1 MQCCKLDL
9 YTESA
14 RKLEDTEFRRIQFS
28 VWHGYCRIERCVA
41 EFVFGQ
47 RGKRLGALST
57 TAFVPNE
64 LETEIRWDVQSIMA
78 VAHSCAKKT
87 REMVDADD
95 STAVSRDC
103 AKCVWRRRRCKDPSQ
118 SWRGA
123 DTLICLWLLPRT
135 LCYMCL
141 QNITSLLYMDVHVVL
156 YAEQTFLTLTSPFLD
171 IILLQVTPNNFT
183 RICMCGNIGYIPNF
197 STVL

>member
-64 LETEIRWDVQSIMA
+64 LETEIR
-78 VAHSCAKKT
+78 
-87 REMVDADD
+87 
-95 STAVSRDC
+95 
-103 AKCVWRRRRCKDPSQ
+103 
-118 SWRGA
+118 
-123 DTLICLWLLPRT
+123 
-135 LCYMCL
+135 
-141 QNITSLLYMDVHVVL
+141 
-156 YAEQTFLTLTSPFLD
+156 
-171 IILLQVTPNNFT
+171 
-183 RICMCGNIGYIPNF
+183 
-197 STVL
+197 

>member
-1 MQCCKLDL
+1 M
-9 YTESA
+9 A
-14 RKLEDTEFRRIQFS
+14 
-28 VWHGYCRIERCVA
+28 VG
-41 EFVFGQ
+41 
-47 RGKRLGALST
+47 GALLCMRRL
-57 TAFVPNE
+57 V
-64 LETEIRWDVQSIMA
+64 RWF
-78 VAHSCAKKT
+78 
-87 REMVDADD
+87 DADD

-123 DTLICLWLLPRT
+123 DTLTCLVIAVNTVTCVFRT
-135 LCYMCL
+135 LLNC
-141 QNITSLLYMDVHVVL
+141 YMDVHVVL